1 MATPAQIA
9 ANRLNSQKSTGPK
22 SIDFTRFNALKL
34 GIDAQSRVIPGED
47 PAELDA
53 LAESYREQFRPML
66 PVEVALLDSL
76 ITADWELRR
85 LRKIQPKLWSED
97 AFLDP
102 DSKEAKRLARFYRR
116 LDTTERSYHRTLKE
130 LNKYSAARAA
140 LELEKAQEEAARQA
154 PKQTEAQTEAAIEA
168 AANQKLASF
177 LNWIC
182 PPPEGLN
189 AGLDPLLSSGAPSA
203 PAGPIPVTR
212 DHSELRP

>member
-22 SIDFTRFNALKL
+22 STGSTRFNALKT
-34 GIDAQSRVIPGED
+34 GIDAHSRVIPGED
-47 PAELDA
+47 PAEFAA
-53 LAESYREQFRPML
+53 LAESYREHFQPVS

-102 DSKEAKRLARFYRR
+102 DSQEAKRLARFYRR
-116 LDTTERSYHRTLKE
+116 LDTTERSYHRALKE

-140 LELEKAQEEAARQA
+140 LEQEEAAKQA
-154 PKQTEAQTEAAIEA
+154 PTQTEAQTEAAIEA
-168 AANQKLASF
+168 AANEKLASF
-177 LNWIC
+177 LSWIC
-182 PPPEGLN
+182 PPPEGL
-189 AGLDPLLSSGAPSA
+189 DPILSPAAPSA
-203 PAGPIPVTR
+203 PAGPIPVP
-212 DHSELRP
+212 DAPEK